1 MIYFLV
7 IVLIAVVFTTV
18 FFLKKR
24 KKSKRTGG
32 NDMYGVEVYEN
43 GQTFDIANKTVLLV
57 DRFTIPY
64 GQNGSKSY
72 DDNVLT
78 AVYTVSGG
86 YIFGNDSL
94 LPKFRIE
101 GKTIHWEWVRCRNK
115 PYGNNITV
123 LVLG

>member
-1 MIYFLV
+1 MIYL
-7 IVLIAVVFTTV
+7 ILVLIIATVIAVA
-18 FFLKKR
+18 FFYRKK
-24 KKSKRTGG
+24 KKSKGG
-32 NDMYGVEVYEN
+32 DRMYGVEVYEN
-43 GQTFDIANKTVLLV
+43 GQTFDLVSKTVLLV
-57 DRFTIPY
+57 DKFTIPY

-86 YIFGNDSL
+86 YIFGNESL
-94 LPKFRIE
+94 LPKFKIE

>member
-1 MIYFLV
+1 MIYFIL
-7 IVLIAVVFTTV
+7 VLIIATVIAVA
-18 FFLKKR
+18 FFYRKK
-24 KKSKRTGG
+24 KKSKGG
-32 NDMYGVEVYEN
+32 DRMYGVEVYEN
-43 GQTFDIANKTVLLV
+43 GQTFDLVSKTVLLV
-57 DRFTIPY
+57 DKFTIPY

-86 YIFGNDSL
+86 YIFGNESL

>member
-1 MIYFLV
+1 MIYL
-7 IVLIAVVFTTV
+7 ILVLIIATVIAVA
-18 FFLKKR
+18 FFYRKK
-24 KKSKRTGG
+24 KKSKGG
-32 NDMYGVEVYEN
+32 DRMYGVEVYEN
-43 GQTFDIANKTVLLV
+43 GQTFDLVSKTVLLV
-57 DRFTIPY
+57 DKFTIPY

-86 YIFGNDSL
+86 YIFGNESL
-94 LPKFRIE
+94 LTKFKIE